1 VWAIVEALT
10 FALNPIVSTCVLNQ
24 LGGHWL
30 LSNALTI
37 IIILTMTM
45 EVKLLQLFN
54 VSKVSNLFEAKILF
68 LHKNMQLEVIKVI
81 NPFFDFLKSF
91 DMQ

>member
-1 VWAIVEALT
+1 
-10 FALNPIVSTCVLNQ
+10 
-24 LGGHWL
+24 
-30 LSNALTI
+30 
-37 IIILTMTM
+37 MTM